1 MTDRA
6 AVYPPVAC
14 MKSAP
19 GRWAC
24 RPAYP
29 NICHGKACVA
39 GTRIMVSVILDNLA
53 AGHWTAE
60 ILQRYRSLTEDDIHA
75 SLAYAAHPARERV
88 IPLAPDAA

>member
-1 MTDRA
+1 
-6 AVYPPVAC
+6 
-14 MKSAP
+14 
-19 GRWAC
+19 
-24 RPAYP
+24 
-29 NICHGKACVA
+29 
-39 GTRIMVSVILDNLA
+39 MVSVILDNLA